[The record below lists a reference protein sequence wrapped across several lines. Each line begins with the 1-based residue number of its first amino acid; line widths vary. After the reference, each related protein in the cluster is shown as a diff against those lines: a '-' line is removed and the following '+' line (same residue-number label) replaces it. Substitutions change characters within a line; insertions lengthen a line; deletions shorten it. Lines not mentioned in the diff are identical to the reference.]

1 GPGPARRRLPRVVG
15 ADDCVGGGRCRPCG
29 RGRTLGKR
37 VGRPEQASVAH
48 HPRRRAV
55 RRGVPLAAPD
65 VCGAGLAGRAR
76 TDRPDR
82 HRLLRA
88 DARGRG
94 SRAGS
99 AAFPPHPVWVS
110 DVEDRANRPSRV
122 VPQPEKDDP
131 MAGEGIDRSAV
142 HESATTPAARP
153 PVQGVEPPSLA
164 ESFPN
169 VDWNE
174 AADEPVHPLTS
185 RELDV
190 LRYLPTRL
198 SNIDIG
204 ARLRISQNT
213 VKTHLKDIY
222 RKLRVSSRNEAVVA
236 AVRLGLLS
244 LTEDK
249 PGDHD
254 GRHN

>member
-1 GPGPARRRLPRVVG
+1 
-15 ADDCVGGGRCRPCG
+15 
-29 RGRTLGKR
+29 
-37 VGRPEQASVAH
+37 
-48 HPRRRAV
+48 
-55 RRGVPLAAPD
+55 
-65 VCGAGLAGRAR
+65 
-76 TDRPDR
+76 
-82 HRLLRA
+82 
-88 DARGRG
+88 
-94 SRAGS
+94 
-99 AAFPPHPVWVS
+99 
-110 DVEDRANRPSRV
+110 
-122 VPQPEKDDP
+122 

-142 HESATTPAARP
+142 SESATTPAARP
-153 PVQGVEPPSLA
+153 PVRGVEPPSLA

-222 RKLRVSSRNEAVVA
+222 RKLRVSSRNEAVVV

-244 LTEDK
+244 LTEDR
-249 PGDHD
+249 PGRRD
-254 GRHN
+254 GAQN